1 MNEASRKISLDYV
14 IKQSFKYWKSTLF
27 YQLVFTIVYFST
39 LTIFLIFLYQ
49 YFEIGSKIIEVK
61 PLLES
66 SNAETSANGYIEL
79 LSSSNVRNL
88 VYFFSV
94 VASALVYPLNIGF
107 FKIYSLIDE
116 QKPISLNYLF
126 EGYLG
131 NNFFKFLSYY
141 LIWGTV
147 FYLLKMSI
155 FPFAFLWVAFTIFVA
170 PLLFFTP
177 MNLIEA
183 MKISFK
189 VVAGNFFVIAA
200 CSILAIIFSYSGFFL
215 FFFGLLFTFPF
226 WNAIIYTLFKSYF
239 RIKFV

>member
-1 MNEASRKISLDYV
+1 MY
-14 IKQSFKYWKSTLF
+14 
-27 YQLVFTIVYFST
+27 
-39 LTIFLIFLYQ
+39 
-49 YFEIGSKIIEVK
+49 
-61 PLLES
+61 
-66 SNAETSANGYIEL
+66 
-79 LSSSNVRNL
+79 
-88 VYFFSV
+88 
-94 VASALVYPLNIGF
+94 
-107 FKIYSLIDE
+107 
-116 QKPISLNYLF
+116 
-126 EGYLG
+126 
-131 NNFFKFLSYY
+131 
-141 LIWGTV
+141 
-147 FYLLKMSI
+147 
-155 FPFAFLWVAFTIFVA
+155 TIFVA